1 MTQTAQVRTNDKIIV
16 LFPQPIVEE
25 EQKKST
31 VPSNKK
37 KGTKSEVF
45 AFKNIEDIKN
55 VIGYFYGRGE
65 WIHYLYI
72 TLGLNLVRRVGDMLS
87 LTWENFFD
95 PRTGN
100 FREDILEICEDK
112 TDKFANPRINSACRE
127 AIKTYL
133 DKVGYDPA
141 TDDYKK
147 PVFFQ
152 FTGTAKGRVLS
163 QSGELKAMKRA
174 AEYLGIGYNIGTHS
188 LRKTFGKWSR
198 ILHPYDND
206 SMELLRAIYNHSD
219 TKTTSRY
226 IGLTKEKID
235 DYYNDMGSFYTDYVV
250 GDKEFKQSAV
260 SPLVSIERNDIREIV
275 KMAYQLGKANAN
287 ESDPDVHLDAITDI
301 LDMIDDLAK

>member
-1 MTQTAQVRTNDKIIV
+1 MAQVARVKSKAKIIE
-16 LFPQPIVEE
+16 LFPQVVEE
-25 EQKKST
+25 TKKVSSA
-31 VPSNKK
+31 PNNKK

-45 AFKNIEDIKN
+45 AFRSIEDIKN
-55 VIGYFYGRGE
+55 VINYFYNRGE

-72 TLGLNLVRRVGDMLS
+72 TLGLNLVRRVGDMLT

-100 FREDILEICEDK
+100 FRDDILEICEDK
-112 TDKFANPRINSACRE
+112 TDKFANPHINSACRD
-127 AIKTYL
+127 AITNYL
-133 DKVGYDPA
+133 AKVGYDPA
-141 TDDYKK
+141 VDDYKM
-147 PVFFQ
+147 PVFYQ

-174 AEYLGIGYNIGTHS
+174 AEYLNLTYNIGTHS

-235 DYYNDMGSFYTDYVV
+235 DYYDDMGSFYTDYVV
-250 GDKEFKQSAV
+250 GDKEFKHSAV
-260 SPLVSIERNDIREIV
+260 SPLVSIERNDIMEVV
-275 KMAYQLGKANAN
+275 KMAYQLGK
-287 ESDPDVHLDAITDI
+287 ECSEETDSEVHLDNMTSM
-301 LDMIDDLAK
+301 LSMIDDLAK